1 MVTRVLNTVND
12 MEPNINVF
20 LQNVE
25 NENDQLH
32 ASLEDSTTESR
43 RLQYENK
50 LLKHEL
56 DKQKAF
62 HRNFAEEVTATE
74 TLRSEEFNRAQQE
87 LIETNRSLNNL
98 NSKLVKEVEFYK
110 SAMEESTHDQSMSSI
125 FVDTLRSKITSLEKD
140 LEKQNN
146 FHRKYVQEADANES
160 VRKRDLQKEKR
171 ELKNEN
177 ASFKKLNRT
186 LLDDV
191 GFYKKALESSSQGL
205 TSQSLALSYSLP
217 SKIIN
222 EKKLF
227 EENKKLKLKI
237 LELTSIVASLK
248 KKNKEQESLVK
259 KIDNKRLKFEKD
271 SEELKQLVQTNKDTY
286 IPEVL
291 NMLLNLA
298 KNKK

>member
-1 MVTRVLNTVND
+1 
-12 MEPNINVF
+12 MEPDINVF
-20 LQNVE
+20 LENVE

-32 ASLEDSTTESR
+32 ASLEDLTTESR
-43 RLQYENK
+43 RLQYEND
-50 LLKHEL
+50 LLKHGL

-87 LIETNRSLNNL
+87 HIETNRSLNNL
-98 NSKLVKEVEFYK
+98 NSKLLKEVEFYK
-110 SAMEESTHDQSMSSI
+110 SAMEESTHNQSMSSI
-125 FVDTLRSKITSLEKD
+125 LVDTLRSKVTSLEKD
-140 LEKQNN
+140 LEKDIN

-160 VRKRDLQKEKR
+160 VRKRDSQKEKR

-191 GFYKKALESSSQGL
+191 GFYKKALESSSQGQ
-205 TSQSLALSYSLP
+205 TSQPLALSYSLP

-237 LELTSIVASLK
+237 TELTSIVASLK
-248 KKNKEQESLVK
+248 KKNKEQENLVK

-271 SEELKQLVQTNKDTY
+271 SEELKQLFQTNKDTY
-286 IPEVL
+286 TPEVL